1 MNKAIFGKIFFHRCL
16 TPDAEIR
23 PDIVEVS
30 SMISDVMMKYLDGL
44 SNSQLV
50 LEKKLER
57 ERRRT
62 QRYFMEANRNAI
74 KCHHQ
79 LAVLSQERYEKSSL
93 SSSSSGAASL
103 KSEFSEN
110 IDILSEN
117 LHKFSGKDE
126 EKDESLSDDNCILEN
141 TEKDIFSEFDDELDI
156 ADHSSSSSSS
166 PLKES
171 AFGKDYTRIPG
182 FRPRPA
188 LLPLDLLLKV
198 PSFMFRAHIK
208 KIEDSL
214 VTGWKSHSLPAVIL
228 RNLKDHGSTLKYHFT
243 IKQVMNR
250 T

>member
-1 MNKAIFGKIFFHRCL
+1 
-16 TPDAEIR
+16 
-23 PDIVEVS
+23 
-30 SMISDVMMKYLDGL
+30 MISDVMMKYLDGL

-79 LAVLSQERYEKSSL
+79 LAVLSQEHYEKSSL

-126 EKDESLSDDNCILEN
+126 EKNETLSDDNCILEN
-141 TEKDIFSEFDDELDI
+141 REKDIFSEFDDELDI

-171 AFGKDYTRIPG
+171 AFEITLEFQDSDQDPVIS
-182 FRPRPA
+182 
-188 LLPLDLLLKV
+188 LLPVFL
-198 PSFMFRAHIK
+198 
-208 KIEDSL
+208 
-214 VTGWKSHSLPAVIL
+214 
-228 RNLKDHGSTLKYHFT
+228 NLF
-243 IKQVMNR
+243 
-250 T
+250 